1 MDSQRL
7 GQYVIEARIASGGMG
22 DVWKAH
28 DSKLQR
34 PVAIKILKDQTPD
47 AAARILAEA
56 RAASALNHPHICTIY
71 EAGEADGRAFIAMEY
86 VHGKPLGELVPPGGL
101 PADDVIRYGI
111 QIAKALEHAHEHGIV
126 HRDLKGQN
134 VIVTAA
140 GHVKLIDFGI
150 AMPVRPMAGD
160 DVTRAQPAPSAT
172 GPVGTL
178 GYMAPEVLRGE
189 PASAASDIWS
199 LGVLLYETASGN
211 QPFGGLTQTD
221 VVNAITKESPA
232 PLPAKISPGLRGV
245 IQRCLMKEPAQRY
258 RHAAAVE
265 AALEAI
271 QSTASVAPPAANVAA
286 RSSSSKWMVIAVLAV
301 ALVGAAAWMTG
312 LIGPPATPRV
322 LQLANPVRVTGATGE
337 ERRPTWSRDGGLI
350 AYAAASPDGGP
361 RDIFV
366 TQVGSGEPVN
376 RTADNAGDD
385 FNPAWSPD
393 GNQIAFTSSR
403 DGSYGYYVMPALGG
417 AAQRVF
423 GAHPLGN
430 AQWSPDGREI
440 AGLVMDDE
448 GKLAIEIASMH
459 TRQSRRVRTE
469 PIRSQAFHLRWSPD
483 GRFIALVEAVALD
496 AEAAQLWVLRLDDR
510 TWHPVLDRRFTVWS
524 PEWSRD
530 GRTLYFVSNREGSMD
545 LWQLAIPADG
555 APKDEPSR
563 VTNGVGMWDA
573 ALSPD
578 GKRLAYTRGNRVANI
593 WRVPIRNDRPVTWAD
608 AEQLTFDEAFI
619 ELMSLSADGSR
630 VYFSSDRSGNQDLWE
645 MPAAGGRQGQQVK
658 MRQLTT
664 DPAPDWGPRLS
675 PSGRD
680 LLFYSYRSGN
690 RDIWT
695 MPAEGGPPRQMTSDT
710 SEDFMP
716 VWSGD
721 GSQILFGSVR
731 SGNSD
736 LWIMPA
742 SGGDARQL
750 TQNPGPDG
758 GIPVWS
764 PDGAWLYY
772 SSGRRGSFAAWRMPS
787 AGTEKQ
793 AEPFGTWSHVIG
805 WSTDGATMYASG
817 EGGVWSVANDGK
829 GLRQITAGGGDGRR
843 FLGGGKPG
851 TGVIPMTLSTDGR
864 FIYFSWAERVGDIWI
879 MDVVGER

>member
-7 GQYVIEARIASGGMG
+7 AQYVIETRIAGGGMG

-56 RAASALNHPHICTIY
+56 RAASALNHPNICTIY
-71 EAGEADGRAFIAMEY
+71 ETGEADGRAFIAMEY
-86 VHGKPLGELVPPGGL
+86 VHGKPLGELVPAGGM
-101 PADDVIRYGI
+101 PADAVIRYGM
-111 QIAKALEHAHEHGIV
+111 QIAQALEHAHEQGIV

-140 GHVKLIDFGI
+140 GQVKLIDFGI
-150 AMPVRPMAGD
+150 AMPLRPVGGD
-160 DVTRAQPAPSAT
+160 DVTRAQPAPVA

-199 LGVLLYETASGN
+199 LGVLLYEAASGN
-211 QPFGGLTQTD
+211 QPFSGLTQSD
-221 VVNAITKESPA
+221 VVSAITKESPA

-271 QSTASVAPPAANVAA
+271 QSTGSVAPQAVTVAA
-286 RSSSSKWMVIAVLAV
+286 RSRSSKWIAIAALAV
-301 ALVGAAAWMTG
+301 ALAGVAAWMTG
-312 LIGPPATPRV
+312 VIGPASTPRV
-322 LQLANPVRVTGATGE
+322 LQLANPVRVTGASGE
-337 ERRPTWSRDGGLI
+337 ERHPAWSRDGGLI
-350 AYAAASPDGGP
+350 AYAAAPPDGGP

-376 RTADNAGDD
+376 RTADNAGHD

-393 GNQIAFTSSR
+393 GNQIAFTSNR
-403 DGSYGYYVMPALGG
+403 DDSFGYYVMPALGG

-440 AGLVMDDE
+440 AGVMVNDQ
-448 GKLAIEIASMH
+448 GKVAIEIASIQ
-459 TRQSRRVRTE
+459 TRQSRRVILE
-469 PIRSQAFHLRWSPD
+469 PIKAQVFDLRWSPD
-483 GRFIALVEAVALD
+483 GRFLTFVEAVARD
-496 AEAAQLWVLRLDDR
+496 AEAGQLWVLRLDGQA
-510 TWHPVLDRRFTVWS
+510 WYPVLDRRFTVWS

-530 GRTLYFVSNREGSMD
+530 SRTLYFVTNREGSMD
-545 LWQLAIPADG
+545 LWQVAVAADG
-555 APKDEPSR
+555 APTGEPSR

-593 WRVPIRNDRPVTWAD
+593 WRVPIKEDRPVTWAD
-608 AEQLTFDEAFI
+608 AEQLTFDDAFI
-619 ELMSLSADGSR
+619 EFLSVSPER
-630 VYFSSDRSGNQDLWE
+630 VYFSSDRSSNQDLWE
-645 MPAAGGRQGQQVK
+645 LTLAGSQAGQPGK
-658 MRQLTT
+658 LRQLTT

-675 PSGRD
+675 PSGRE

-690 RDIWT
+690 RDVWV
-695 MPAEGGPPRQMTSDT
+695 MPAEGGPPRQMTNDP
-710 SEDFMP
+710 SEDFLP

-721 GSQILFGSVR
+721 GSQIMFGSVR
-731 SGNSD
+731 GGNSD
-736 LWIMPA
+736 LWILPA
-742 SGGDARQL
+742 SGGDARQV
-750 TQNPGPDG
+750 TRNPGPDG
-758 GIPVWS
+758 GLPLWS
-764 PDGAWLYY
+764 PDGAWIYY
-772 SSGRRGSFAAWRMPS
+772 GSGRRGRLEAWRMP
-787 AGTEKQ
+787 ATGTEQQ
-793 AEPFGTWSHVIG
+793 AERFGTWGQVLG
-805 WSTDGATMYASG
+805 WSADGATMYAVG
-817 EGGVWSVANDGK
+817 NGGIWSVGKDGK
-829 GLRQITAGGGDGRR
+829 GLRQITAGGGEAR

-851 TGVIPMTLSTDGR
+851 TGLIPTTLATDGR
-864 FIYFSWAERVGDIWI
+864 FIYFAWSQRVGDIWI
-879 MDVVGER
+879 MDVVDRR

>member
-1 MDSQRL
+1 MDRQRL
-7 GQYVIEARIASGGMG
+7 AHYVIETRIASGGMG

-56 RAASALNHPHICTIY
+56 RAASALNHPGICTIY
-71 EAGEADGRAFIAMEY
+71 DTGEADGRAFIAMEY
-86 VHGKPLGELVPPGGL
+86 VHGKPLGELVPAGGM
-101 PADDVIRYGI
+101 PPDEVIRYGM
-111 QIAKALEHAHEHGIV
+111 QIAQALEHAHEHGIV

-140 GHVKLIDFGI
+140 GQVKLIDFGI
-150 AMPVRPMAGD
+150 ATPIRPVAGD
-160 DVTRAQPAPSAT
+160 AVTRVQAGPATT

-189 PASAASDIWS
+189 PASASSDIWS
-199 LGVLLYETASGN
+199 LGVLLYELASGN

-221 VVNAITKESPA
+221 VVSAIMKESPA
-232 PLPAKISPGLRGV
+232 PLPAGISPGLRGV

-271 QSTASVAPPAANVAA
+271 QSTGTVAPQVAKVSA
-286 RSSSSKWMVIAVLAV
+286 RPSSSKWMLIAAV
-301 ALVGAAAWMTG
+301 AVAIAGAAAWMGG
-312 LIGPPATPRV
+312 LIGPAAPTQV
-322 LQLANPVRVTGATGE
+322 LQLANPIRVTGASGE
-337 ERRPTWSRDGGLI
+337 ERRPTWSRDGSLI
-350 AYAAASPDGGP
+350 AYAAAPPDGGP

-366 TQVGSGEPVN
+366 AQIGSGEPVN

-393 GNQIAFTSSR
+393 GTQIAFTSNR
-403 DGSYGYYVMPALGG
+403 DGSHGYYVMPALGG

-423 GAHPLGN
+423 AATFPMGN
-430 AQWSPDGREI
+430 AQWSADGRELAAVVI
-440 AGLVMDDE
+440 NPE
-448 GKLAIEIASMH
+448 GKQALEIASMQ
-459 TRQSRRVRTE
+459 TRQSRRIVLA
-469 PIRSQAFHLRWSPD
+469 PIKTPTFNLRWSPD
-483 GRFIALVEAVALD
+483 GRFFAFVEAVAQD
-496 AEAAQLWVLRLDDR
+496 AEAAQLWILRVDDQ
-510 TWHPVLDRRFTVWS
+510 TFHPVLDRRFTVWS

-530 GRTLYFVSNREGSMD
+530 SSTLYFVSNREGSMD
-545 LWQLAIPADG
+545 LWQIAVPADD
-555 APKDEPSR
+555 APTGDPSR

-578 GKRLAYTRGNRVANI
+578 GRRLAYTRGNRVANL
-593 WRVPIRNDRPVTWAD
+593 WRVPIKEDRPVTWAD

-619 ELMSLSADGSR
+619 ELMSLSPDGTR

-645 MPAAGGRQGQQVK
+645 LPVGGGPGK

-675 PSGRD
+675 PSGNE

-690 RDIWT
+690 RDIWI
-695 MPAEGGPPRQMTSDT
+695 MPAEGGPPRQMTNDA
-710 SEDFMP
+710 SEDYLP
-716 VWSGD
+716 VWSRD
-721 GSQILFGSVR
+721 GSQITFGSVR
-731 SGNSD
+731 SGNAD

-742 SGGDARQL
+742 GGGDARRL

-758 GIPVWS
+758 AIPMWS
-764 PDGAWLYY
+764 PDGAWIYY
-772 SSGRRGSFAAWRMPS
+772 GSGRRGTLSIWRMPTN
-787 AGTEKQ
+787 GTDEK
-793 AEPFGTWSHVIG
+793 AERFGTWNHVLG
-805 WSTDGATMYASG
+805 WSPDGATMYAHG
-817 EGGVWSVANDGK
+817 DGGIWTVASDAK
-829 GLRQITAGGGDGRR
+829 GIRQITAGDGNGRR

-851 TGVIPMTLSTDGR
+851 TGVILTTLATDGR

-879 MDVVGER
+879 MDVMR